1 MSRLAYFATIASLA
15 CFACNEKPASQNAPS
30 STPVTNETRQQ
41 QAPETSASAAISA
54 SAAPAAPPAPASGS
68 EAERAAAVSHL
79 ISGEVSAAQLPVV
92 ATEPGETL
100 DPSLRSTLS
109 PVSRSR
115 IRMGKVSVK
124 GDLMPEIVQ
133 RILRRHYGRFRAC
146 YQRGLSQNP
155 NLQGRITLQ
164 LAIAKDG
171 TTATAKSLSSDL
183 PDASVIRCVV
193 SAVRALRYPKS
204 DSGSV
209 NVVSAP
215 LVFSPE

>member
-1 MSRLAYFATIASLA
+1 MSRLAYFATVALLG

-30 STPVTNETRQQ
+30 STPATNETRQPQ
-41 QAPETSASAAISA
+41 MPESSASAGISA

-68 EAERAAAVSHL
+68 EAERTAAVSRL
-79 ISGEVSAAQLPVV
+79 ISGEVSAAELPVV

-100 DPSLRSTLS
+100 NPSMRSTLS
-109 PVSRSR
+109 PVSQAR
-115 IRMGKVSVK
+115 IRMGKVNVK

-146 YQRGLSQNP
+146 YQSGLSQNP

-171 TTATAKSLSSDL
+171 NTATAKSLNSDL
-183 PDASVIRCVV
+183 PDADVVRCVV
-193 SAVRALRYPKS
+193 SAVRAVRYPKS
-204 DSGSV
+204 NSGSV

-215 LVFSPE
+215 LVFSPD

>member
-1 MSRLAYFATIASLA
+1 MSRLAYFATVALLG

-30 STPVTNETRQQ
+30 STPATNETRQPQ
-41 QAPETSASAAISA
+41 MPESSASAGISA

-68 EAERAAAVSHL
+68 EAERTAAVSRL
-79 ISGEVSAAQLPVV
+79 ISGEVSAAELPVV

-100 DPSLRSTLS
+100 NPSMRSTLS
-109 PVSRSR
+109 PVSQAR
-115 IRMGKVSVK
+115 IRMGKVNVK

-146 YQRGLSQNP
+146 YQSGLAQNP

-171 TTATAKSLSSDL
+171 NTATAKSLNSDL
-183 PDASVIRCVV
+183 PDADVVRCVV
-193 SAVRALRYPKS
+193 SAVRAVRYPKS
-204 DSGSV
+204 NSGSV

-215 LVFSPE
+215 LVFSPD